1 MGINVSTSR
10 YSSDEMITS
19 DKDEKFMSLALQEAQ
34 KSKKMNEVPVGAI
47 VTFNDEILSKSH
59 NKSISENDPTSHA
72 EVRAVREAAET
83 INNYRLTGA
92 TLYVTLE
99 PCAMCYGAIIHARIS
114 RLVFGAYDPKTG
126 VCGSS
131 INLHKQACFNHTPE
145 VKGGVLQ
152 EDCSLI
158 LKDFFKERRS

>member
-1 MGINVSTSR
+1 MN
-10 YSSDEMITS
+10 DE
-19 DKDEKFMSLALQEAQ
+19 EFMNLAILEAK
-34 KSKKMNEVPVGAI
+34 KSNEVNEVPVGAI
-47 VTFNDEILSKSH
+47 IVMNNKVISRGH
-59 NKSISENDPTSHA
+59 NLSISQNDPTSHA
-72 EVRAVREAAET
+72 EINALRNAAKKVG
-83 INNYRLTGA
+83 NYRLTGA

-131 INLHKQACFNHTPE
+131 IKLHEQACFNHTPNI
-145 VKGGVLQ
+145 KGGVLE

-158 LKDFFKERRS
+158 LKDFFKERRN

>member
-1 MGINVSTSR
+1 MTNFDI
-10 YSSDEMITS
+10 
-19 DKDEKFMSLALQEAQ
+19 DEKFMTHALQEANKSQ
-34 KSKKMNEVPVGAI
+34 KINEVPVGAI
-47 VTFNDEILSKSH
+47 VVMNDEIISQSH
-59 NKSISENDPTSHA
+59 NQPISQNDPTSHA
-72 EVRAVREAAET
+72 EVNAIRKASK
-83 INNYRLTGA
+83 ILSNYRLTGA

-131 INLHKQACFNHTPE
+131 IKLHEQACFNHAPE
-145 VKGGVLQ
+145 IIGGVLE

-158 LKDFFKERRS
+158 LKDFFRERRN